1 MVARELLLLLYHY
14 PYLFDF
20 DVTNLSFESS
30 FVYFFFKIHLL
41 IRAVEVVTNRRK
53 RKNFDSK
60 NGIDPKFL
68 TKLFEGFFAKI
79 EHDPYSQSTY
89 QLAKTIMHTFTEK
102 KIKSFTSEQL
112 NTIRKVSESEQIIN
126 LKSINRG
133 P

>member
-1 MVARELLLLLYHY
+1 MVARELLLLLYHL

-20 DVTNLSFESS
+20 DVKNLSFESS
-30 FVYFFFKIHLL
+30 FFFKIHLL
-41 IRAVEVVTNRRK
+41 IRAVGVVTNRRK
-53 RKNFDSK
+53 RKNFDSR

-89 QLAKTIMHTFTEK
+89 QLAKTIMHTFTDK

-112 NTIRKVSESEQIIN
+112 NTIRKVSESEQVIN

>member
-1 MVARELLLLLYHY
+1 MKSVVARELLLLLYHL

-20 DVTNLSFESS
+20 DVKNLSFESS
-30 FVYFFFKIHLL
+30 FFFKIHLL
-41 IRAVEVVTNRRK
+41 IRAVGVVTNRRK
-53 RKNFDSK
+53 RKNFDSR

-89 QLAKTIMHTFTEK
+89 QLAKTIMHTFTDK

>member
-1 MVARELLLLLYHY
+1 MVARELLLLLYHL

-20 DVTNLSFESS
+20 DVKNLSFESS
-30 FVYFFFKIHLL
+30 FFFKIHLL
-41 IRAVEVVTNRRK
+41 IRAVGVVTNRRK
-53 RKNFDSK
+53 RKNFDSR

>member
-1 MVARELLLLLYHY
+1 MVARELLLLLYHL

-20 DVTNLSFESS
+20 DVKNLSFESS
-30 FVYFFFKIHLL
+30 FFFKIHLL
-41 IRAVEVVTNRRK
+41 IRAVGVVTNRRK
-53 RKNFDSK
+53 RKNFDSR

-89 QLAKTIMHTFTEK
+89 QLAKTIMHTFTDK